1 MGHHKLTK
9 YEAEKLITPVAD
21 DEATAEER
29 HAFFAFIEED
39 AEIRRKYRSIKSIKK
54 LMRTRCPCSNAPPSL
69 HQTVKRLVQE
79 NRSGN
84 SLF

>member
-1 MGHHKLTK
+1 MGHQKLTK
-9 YEAEKLITPVAD
+9 HEAEKLITPVAD

-29 HAFFAFIEED
+29 RAFFAFIEKD
-39 AEIRRKYRSIKSIKK
+39 AEIRRKYQSIKNIKK

-69 HQTVKRLVQE
+69 HQTVKRLIQE
-79 NRSGN
+79 SRKGG